1 MIYIA
6 VKFYAYF
13 LMLVCAAGMIG
24 GILNLLLGLIIIA
37 AAIAYIF
44 IVQDSKVF
52 QFAILLVVGI
62 GFLFAPDTIVDG
74 LRSLIKNNK
83 NKKF

>member
-1 MIYIA
+1 MKNI
-6 VKFYAYF
+6 V
-13 LMLVCAAGMIG
+13 AGWKTTLL
-24 GILNLLLGLIIIA
+24 GILVIL

-52 QFAILLVVGI
+52 QFAILLIVGI

-83 NKKF
+83 DKKF

>member
-1 MIYIA
+1 MKNI
-6 VKFYAYF
+6 V
-13 LMLVCAAGMIG
+13 AGWKTT
-24 GILNLLLGLIIIA
+24 LLGLAIIA

-44 IVQDSKVF
+44 VVQDSKVF

-74 LRSLIKNNK
+74 LRSIIKNNK
-83 NKKF
+83 DKKF

>member
-1 MIYIA
+1 MKNI
-6 VKFYAYF
+6 V
-13 LMLVCAAGMIG
+13 AGWKTT
-24 GILNLLLGLIIIA
+24 LLGLLIIA
-37 AAIAYIF
+37 AGIAYIF

-52 QFAILLVVGI
+52 QFAILLIVGI

-83 NKKF
+83 DKKF

>member
-1 MIYIA
+1 MKNI
-6 VKFYAYF
+6 VEGWKTT
-13 LMLVCAAGMIG
+13 LL
-24 GILNLLLGLIIIA
+24 GILVIL

-52 QFAILLVVGI
+52 QFAILLIVGI
-62 GFLFAPDTIVDG
+62 GFLYAPDTIIDG

-83 NKKF
+83 DKKF